1 MPDQDF
7 DLDRSISEAWQQFA
21 DRLSE
26 VISVIADGELTIGT
40 LSSTADAA
48 PFVRFVVA
56 ADRPDQV
63 LAQAASNAEL
73 GEGFQ
78 LDVAQLE
85 ALENLGWQPP
95 SAEGEHPSPHFTL
108 VRPQD
113 ESQALA
119 EVGVRT
125 LRDVYGVQHPVFL
138 APDHLAE
145 VLQGAVPTEPSTA
158 PPRSD
163 FDHSDLVAIL
173 PESREHLDA
182 LIGEELRQMFG
193 HEPLRD
199 DEGDLAIRVGSTM
212 VFIRSTPDAEEVLL
226 FSALV
231 HDVEGRSRAVEVLN
245 DLNVEARHGRFAL
258 HRDRVFVQ
266 ISMLAHPFVPAHLHQ
281 ALRMISQV
289 ADGVDDDLAA
299 KLRGRTTFQPGGE

>member
-7 DLDRSISEAWQQFA
+7 DLDRSITEAWQQFTG
-21 DRLSE
+21 RLSE

-40 LSSTADAA
+40 LSSSADAG
-48 PFVRFVVA
+48 PFVRYAVA

-63 LAQAASNAEL
+63 IAEAASNAEL

-85 ALENLGWQPP
+85 ALEQLGWQPP
-95 SAEGEHPSPHFTL
+95 STEGEHPSPHFTI
-108 VRPQD
+108 VRPQ
-113 ESQALA
+113 EQSLELA
-119 EVGVRT
+119 EIGVRT

-145 VLQGAVPTEPSTA
+145 VLQGSVPTEQSSRA
-158 PPRSD
+158 RRSP
-163 FDHSDLVAIL
+163 FDDSDLVAII
-173 PESREHLDA
+173 PQSRDHLDD

-193 HEPLRD
+193 HEAMRD
-199 DEGDLAIRVGSTM
+199 SEGDFAIRVGSTM

-231 HDVEGRSRAVEVLN
+231 HEVAGRSRAVEVLN

-266 ISMLAHPFVPAHLHQ
+266 VSMLAHPFVPAHLHQ

-289 ADGVDDDLAA
+289 ADGIDDDLAA
-299 KLRGRTTFQPGGE
+299 KLHGRTTFQPGVE